1 MRALVVGAGIGGL
14 TAALELHARGIETLV
29 FESVREIR
37 ALGVGINLLPHGTRE
52 LIGLG
57 LGEMLAANAIETR
70 ALKYLS
76 RYGQEIMEDPRGRAA
91 GFRWPQYSIHR
102 GALQMIL
109 LQAVR
114 ERLGPDAIRTG
125 HHLTAFEQDESAV
138 DAVFADKSTGARRG
152 SVRGDLLIGA
162 DGMHSTV
169 RARLYP
175 GEGPPSFSGMMM
187 WRGIVE
193 SEPFLDGR
201 TMIIA
206 GNWNQEA
213 VVYPVSREAAQRGRS
228 LINWVAVLRIGGEQ
242 PRREDW
248 SRQGRLEDFLPRFAN
263 WKFGFIDLPALFRT
277 TQSILEYPIVD
288 RDPLDRWSFGRVTL
302 LGDAAHPMYPNGSN
316 GAAQGILDAETL
328 AAALGEAGDDVPA
341 ALVRYEAARRP
352 ATAAVVL
359 SNRQFGPERV
369 LQVVDERIRGPEDD
383 IASVITRDELDEI
396 TRRYRRIAGFDVE
409 TLNRKSGQGHQHRE
423 AAA

>member
-162 DGMHSTV
+162 DGIHSTV

-277 TQSILEYPIVD
+277 TQSILEYRIVD